1 MNELTIRLVLLII
14 WLFFNFNTVSKNL
27 SKMSF
32 ISSGSRYSFKY
43 RKLYLPIAYGGYA
56 ISNALVPPLI
66 IGFLPTAYTDL
77 ILIFYLTFCIL
88 ASFTIIKFEI
98 NFSDKVQAD
107 QYWRYPS
114 EKIVERF
121 VLNRI
126 VENFESDE
134 EESFRPSAIINLI
147 PNVNEKQVISLIAYS
162 ENYVKVFHHHVE
174 EPGKDADF
182 LKDREDLSHI
192 MDGIDMKSLDSETKF
207 VSIGDEKEEIEKIGL
222 YCFPFSNWEEI
233 NAVPRVSENI
243 WAKKD
248 VIDLLESD
256 ES

>member
-1 MNELTIRLVLLII
+1 MSELIIRTFLLIV
-14 WLFFNFNTVSKNL
+14 WLLFNFNTVSKNL
-27 SKMSF
+27 NKLSF
-32 ISSGSRYSFKY
+32 ITSGSKYSFKY
-43 RKLYLPIAYGGYA
+43 KKVYVPIVYGGYA

-66 IGFLPTAYTDL
+66 IGFLPAAYTDL

-134 EESFRPSAIINLI
+134 EGSFRPSAIINLI
-147 PNVNEKQVISLIAYS
+147 PDVNEKQVISLIAYS
-162 ENYVKVFHHHVE
+162 KNYVKVFHHHIE

-182 LKDREDLSHI
+182 LKDRENLSQI
-192 MDGIDMKSLDSETKF
+192 MDGIDMKSSDSETKF
-207 VSIGDEKEEIEKIGL
+207 VSIDDEKEEIEKLVFIAFLFLIGKKSL
-222 YCFPFSNWEEI
+222 QFPVCQRIFG
-233 NAVPRVSENI
+233 R
-243 WAKKD
+243 KKM
-248 VIDLLESD
+248 LLIC
-256 ES
+256 

>member
-1 MNELTIRLVLLII
+1 MSELIIRTFLLIV
-14 WLFFNFNTVSKNL
+14 WLLFNFNTVSKNL
-27 SKMSF
+27 NKLSF
-32 ISSGSRYSFKY
+32 ITSGSKYSFKY
-43 RKLYLPIAYGGYA
+43 KKVYVPIVYGGYA

-66 IGFLPTAYTDL
+66 IGFLPAAYIDL

-114 EKIVERF
+114 EKVVERF

-134 EESFRPSAIINLI
+134 ESFRPSAIINLI
-147 PNVNEKQVISLIAYS
+147 PDVNEKQVISLIAYS
-162 ENYVKVFHHHVE
+162 KNYVKVFHHHIE
-174 EPGKDADF
+174 EPGKDAEF
-182 LKDREDLSHI
+182 LKDREDLSQI
-192 MDGIDMKSLDSETKF
+192 MDGIDMKSSDSETKF
-207 VSIGDEKEEIEKIGL
+207 VSIDDEKEEIEKIGL